1 MLKLTDA
8 VLSSSDEN
16 EPVIS
21 YSGGELEIVLE
32 GVNTIEATNG
42 AAVISCAG
50 DEGNVTISGS
60 GSLTATAADAAAISL
75 PGTLTISAT
84 VDVTGAPAADCQ
96 EVLAGEGAELSE
108 NSEGHIVAYAETA
121 AL

>member
-1 MLKLTDA
+1 MDLERA
-8 VLSSSDEN
+8 REN
-16 EPVIS
+16 
-21 YSGGELEIVLE
+21 LEQRGFIAK
-32 GVNTIEATNG
+32 TF
-42 AAVISCAG
+42 
-50 DEGNVTISGS
+50 
-60 GSLTATAADAAAISL
+60 ATAADAAAISL